1 MGTTPLTLVQAAS
14 LQSAT
19 SIDNEHVGR
28 HSGGPA
34 AAIELN
40 TKPIRWGRGGR
51 AAPIFSAELSLRVR
65 AGSVPKS
72 LAFNWGGG
80 GGNDLVCHKP
90 W

>member
-1 MGTTPLTLVQAAS
+1 MGTAPLTLVQAAS

-51 AAPIFSAELSLRVR
+51 GTPISSGGAVSESSRWIRSQEPGLQLGAEAAETT
-65 AGSVPKS
+65 
-72 LAFNWGGG
+72 
-80 GGNDLVCHKP
+80 
-90 W
+90 